1 MVSAAKLSGVLIAAA
16 AICLA
21 LPAAAGDPTPQDAQA
36 AAPAP
41 KVKQLPRCFFA
52 RDVRSQSVA
61 DDHTI
66 YFNVN
71 NRDTYKITVH
81 GACLAGVSSSAQPA
95 LEAKGAGGQIC
106 NMLDVDVSAHGG
118 RCIVESLRKLSE
130 DEVAEIPGRMNPQM
144 LMPEFHLKPKLGG
157 GPTR

>member
-1 MVSAAKLSGVLIAAA
+1 MKTALAVIACAAVFS
-16 AICLA
+16 LA
-21 LPAAAGDPTPQDAQA
+21 FPALAGDPTPPDAKA
-36 AAPAP
+36 AAQVQPA
-41 KVKQLPRCFFA
+41 KVKQLSRCFFA

-71 NRDTYKITVH
+71 NRDTYKIVVH
-81 GACLAGVSSSAQPA
+81 GACLAGLSSSAQPA

-130 DEVAEIPGRMNPQM
+130 DEVAEIPGRMNPQR